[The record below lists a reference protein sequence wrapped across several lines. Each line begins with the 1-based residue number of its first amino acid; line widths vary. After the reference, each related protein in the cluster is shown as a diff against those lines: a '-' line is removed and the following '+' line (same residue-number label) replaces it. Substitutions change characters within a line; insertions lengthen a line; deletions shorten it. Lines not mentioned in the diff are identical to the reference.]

1 MDGTRLPLATTMSHM
16 TKQARRRLP
25 TLHDVARR
33 AGVSASTASRGLAG
47 HKNVSAASREGV
59 IRAAEALGYRP
70 NATARRLRTARS
82 MTVGMVV
89 NRFNGAVVPDLL
101 DGVSEVLGDADY
113 SLLIGNVRENAV
125 RQASLMRRL
134 FDQRIDALFLVQ
146 PRGGRAE
153 VQRYVEAGV
162 PVLAI
167 QGRGSLPDS
176 IPP

>member
-1 MDGTRLPLATTMSHM
+1 
-16 TKQARRRLP
+16 
-25 TLHDVARR
+25 
-33 AGVSASTASRGLAG
+33 
-47 HKNVSAASREGV
+47 
-59 IRAAEALGYRP
+59 
-70 NATARRLRTARS
+70 

-176 IPP
+176 IPPPP